1 MDGPFI
7 LERQDSMLSI
17 LSLLIAT
24 ANAQITVQP
33 TIIPFCQDDSVP
45 SAEKAAFFAA
55 TNGGY
60 GPLINAGSQGV
71 GIGAYDVYLRS
82 LVWNSITQR
91 RHIQYGTTT
100 IGKGCFGVIEIRS
113 PNRSVTCIEPIQFN
127 RSQCRL

>member
-1 MDGPFI
+1 
-7 LERQDSMLSI
+7 ML
-17 LSLLIAT
+17 LTLAYLIAVSSLS

-45 SAEKAAFFAA
+45 SPEKSAFFAA

-60 GPLINAGSQGV
+60 GPLINAGAQGV

-91 RHIQYGTTT
+91 RHIQYGTTA
-100 IGKGCFGVIEIRS
+100 IGKGCFGIIEIRS
-113 PNRSVTCIEPIQFN
+113 PSRSVTCIEPIQFN